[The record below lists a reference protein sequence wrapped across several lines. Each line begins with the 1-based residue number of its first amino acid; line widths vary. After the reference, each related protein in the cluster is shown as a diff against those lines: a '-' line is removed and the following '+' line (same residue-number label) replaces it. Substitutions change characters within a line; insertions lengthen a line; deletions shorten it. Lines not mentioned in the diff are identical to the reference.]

1 MKKYLLLVVC
11 ALLMWSCKGKV
22 EVSVF
27 NNSDVDRVNETV
39 ELCLCELT
47 GFDAKKLV
55 VFDADGKQVPSQ
67 ILYRGTDKPQS
78 LIFQVTLEAGKEK
91 IFTLKEGTPE
101 TYAVKTYAHFVPKR
115 KDDFSWENDRIA
127 FRMYGP
133 KLAPENPSNG
143 PDVWFKRTEA
153 LITDKWYNDD
163 LSGKQSYHEDHGE
176 GLDCYK
182 VAHTLG
188 AGGICPYSDD
198 SLWVGRYFDRY
209 QILDNGPLR
218 SSFVLFYDAVP
229 YQGKKLKAEF
239 VVNLDAG
246 SNLNEVR
253 VRYTGDTTN
262 IRLAAGMW
270 LHDSIQSLNVNK
282 NLSTIGYAEDLMS
295 EGKKPVA
302 AGRGY
307 TGVVFPGSWKESKK
321 VSGHMVGI
329 FNYKVGDEFQYYFGA
344 GWNKHGFATDKDWF
358 NYLNAKKAALLQ
370 PLKIKLLK

>member
-1 MKKYLLLVVC
+1 MKKFALLLVS
-11 ALLMWSCKGKV
+11 ALMLWSCNGKV

-55 VFDADGKQVPSQ
+55 VLNAEGNQVPSQ
-67 ILYRGTDKPQS
+67 ILYRGTDQAQS
-78 LIFQVTLEAGKEK
+78 LIFQVTLLAGKEET
-91 IFTLKEGTPE
+91 FTLKEGTRE
-101 TYAVKTYAHFVPKR
+101 AYKAKTFAHFVPQR
-115 KDDFSWENDRIA
+115 KDDLSWENDRIA

-143 PDVWFKRTEA
+143 VDVWYKRTEA
-153 LITDKWYNDD
+153 LITDKWYTGD
-163 LSGKQSYHEDHGE
+163 LSGKLSYHEDHGE

-188 AGGICPYSDD
+188 AGGICPYSND
-198 SLWVGRYFDRY
+198 SLWIGNQFDRY
-209 QILDNGPLR
+209 QILDNGPIR
-218 SSFVLFYDAVP
+218 SSFVLFYDAVK
-229 YQGKKLKAEF
+229 YQNKTLKAEF

-253 VRYTGDTTN
+253 VRYTGDTTEM
-262 IRLAAGMW
+262 RLAAGIW
-270 LHDSIQSLNVNK
+270 LHDSIQGLNVNQ
-282 NLSTIGYAEDLMS
+282 NLATIGYGENLMS
-295 EGKKPVA
+295 EGKKPVP

-307 TGVVFPGSWKESKK
+307 AGVVFPGSWKESKK
-321 VSGHMVGI
+321 ISDHMVGI
-329 FNYKVGDEFQYYFGA
+329 FTYKIGEEFQYYFGA

-358 NYLNAKKAALLQ
+358 NYLNAKKAALLE
-370 PLKIKLLK
+370 PLKIKILK

>member
-1 MKKYLLLVVC
+1 MKKYLLLVV
-11 ALLMWSCKGKV
+11 LVLVLWSCNGKV

-47 GFDAKKLV
+47 GFDATKLV
-55 VFDADGKQVPSQ
+55 VLNAEGNQVPSQ
-67 ILYRGTDKPQS
+67 ILYRGTEKPQS
-78 LIFQVTLEAGKEK
+78 LIFQVTLAAGKEET
-91 IFTLKEGTPE
+91 FTLKEGTRE
-101 TYAVKTYAHFVPKR
+101 LFTAKTFAHFVPKR

-143 PDVWFKRTEA
+143 PDVWYKRTEA

-188 AGGICPYSDD
+188 AGGICPYSND
-198 SLWVGRYFDRY
+198 SLWIGRYFDRY

-218 SSFVLFYDAVP
+218 SSFVLFYDAIP
-229 YQGKKLKAEF
+229 YQGKTLKAEY
-239 VVNLDAG
+239 VVSLDAG

-253 VRYTGDTTN
+253 VRYTGDTTE

-270 LHDSIQSLNVNK
+270 LHDSIQSLSVNQ
-282 NLSTIGYAEDLMS
+282 NLATIGYAEDLMS
-295 EGKKPVA
+295 EGKKPVP

-321 VSGHMVGI
+321 ISGHMVGI
-329 FNYKVGDEFQYYFGA
+329 FNYKIGEEFQYFFGA
-344 GWNKHGFATDKDWF
+344 GWNKHGFASDKDWF
-358 NYLNAKKAALLQ
+358 NYLNSKKAALLQ
-370 PLKIKLLK
+370 PLKIKILK

>member
-1 MKKYLLLVVC
+1 MKKYLLLVLC
-11 ALLMWSCKGKV
+11 AVLMMACTGKV

-39 ELCLCELT
+39 ELCLCELS
-47 GFDAKKLV
+47 GFDATKLV
-55 VFDADGKQVPSQ
+55 VLNAEGTQIPSQ

-78 LIFQVTLEAGKEK
+78 LIFQVTLPAGKQEVY
-91 IFTLKEGTPE
+91 TLKEGTPE
-101 TYAVKTYAHFVPKR
+101 TFTAKTFAHFVPKR

-143 PDVWFKRTEA
+143 ADVWYKRTDA

-163 LSGKQSYHEDHGE
+163 LAGKQSYHEDHGE

-188 AGGICPYSDD
+188 AGSICPYSND
-198 SLWVGRYFDRY
+198 SLWVANYFDRY
-209 QILDNGPLR
+209 KILDNGPLR
-218 SSFVLFYDAVP
+218 SSFVLFYDHIA
-229 YQGKKLKAEF
+229 YQGKMLKAEF

-253 VRYTGDTTN
+253 VRYTGDTTQM
-262 IRLAAGMW
+262 RLAAGIY
-270 LHDSIQSLNVNK
+270 LHDSIQSLVVNQ
-282 NLSTIGYAEDLMS
+282 NNETIGYAEDLMS
-295 EGKKPVA
+295 EGKKPVP

-307 TGVVFPGSWKESKK
+307 AGVVFPGSWNESKRI
-321 VSGHMVGI
+321 SGHAVGI
-329 FNYKVGDEFQYYFGA
+329 VNYKMGEEFQYYFGA
-344 GWNKHGFATDKDWF
+344 GWNKHGFASDKDWF
-358 NYLNAKKAALLQ
+358 NYLNNKKAALLQ
-370 PLKIKLLK
+370 PLKIKILK

>member
-11 ALLMWSCKGKV
+11 ALLLWSCNRKV
-22 EVSVF
+22 EVSIF

-39 ELCLCELT
+39 ELCLCELH

-55 VFDADGKQVPSQ
+55 VLDAEGKQIPSQ
-67 ILYRGTDKPQS
+67 ILYRGTDKPQT
-78 LIFQVTLEAGKEK
+78 LIFQVTLSAGKQEV
-91 IFTLKEGTPE
+91 FTLKEGTPE
-101 TYAVKTYAHFVPKR
+101 TFATKTYAHFVPKR

-143 PDVWFKRTEA
+143 ADVWYKRTEA
-153 LITDKWYNDD
+153 LITDKWYKDD

-188 AGGICPYSDD
+188 AGSICPYSND
-198 SLWVGRYFDRY
+198 SLWVANYFDRY
-209 QILDNGPLR
+209 KILDNGPLR
-218 SSFVLFYDAVP
+218 STFVLFYDHIA
-229 YQGKKLKAEF
+229 YQGKMLKAEF
-239 VVNLDAG
+239 VVSLDAG

-253 VRYTGDTTN
+253 VRYTGDTTEM
-262 IRLAAGMW
+262 RLAAGIY
-270 LHDSIQSLNVNK
+270 LHDSLQSLNVNQD
-282 NLSTIGYAEDLMS
+282 LSTIGYAEDLMS
-295 EGKKPVA
+295 ESKKPVP

-307 TGVVFPGSWKESKK
+307 TGVVFPGSWQESKK
-321 VSGHMVGI
+321 LSGHEVGI
-329 FNYKVGDEFQYYFGA
+329 VNYTIGEEFQYYFGA

-358 NYLNAKKAALLQ
+358 NYLNNKKAALLQ
-370 PLKIKLLK
+370 PLKIKILK